1 MNRKQNQTDSAT
13 GWVELQQLEQALDS
27 PLRIK
32 LVANMLTQFPGYVT
46 LRDAVIDTGSHVQDV
61 ENCLG
66 LLVRW
71 NVVEVE
77 AQGQAHRINF
87 DLPTRLLTVLESAVQ
102 AKSADLERER
112 QVRFELFA
120 GMIGVDPKM
129 QLVFEL
135 VRQVA
140 RLDVPVLIT
149 GESGTGKELVARA
162 IHGLSLHRKGGFGAV
177 NCATLTESLF
187 ESEVFGHARG
197 AFTGANKEHSGLI
210 EQCNDG
216 SLFLDEIGELSLMNQ
231 AKLLRVLQDGIF
243 NRVGDPKPRQS
254 NFRLIS
260 ATNRELSA
268 MIEDGSFREDLF
280 YRLNVFP
287 IRVPSLRERA
297 ADVPFLVDGL
307 LSKKAKQLF
316 SGDPSKGVTEK
327 AMKRLSEYH
336 WPGNVR
342 ELENVIV
349 RAAIMAQGEPID
361 ERHLPPLRRPS
372 VVATTKAKALSFVL
386 KPLAEMERAHI
397 QAVLNAKDWN
407 IQASAH
413 ILGISRTTLYKKI
426 REHDIEN
433 PKAGLS

>member
-1 MNRKQNQTDSAT
+1 MDWKQDPTDGAT
-13 GWVELQQLEQALDS
+13 GWVEPQQLEQALDS

-32 LVANMLTQFPGYVT
+32 LVANMLQQFPEYVA
-46 LRDAVIDTGSHVQDV
+46 LRDAVVDTGSHIQDV
-61 ENCLG
+61 VGCLDR
-66 LLVRW
+66 LVQW

-77 AQGQAHRINF
+77 AQGKAHRINF
-87 DLPTRLLTVLESAVQ
+87 DLPKPLLSVLESAVQ
-102 AKSADLERER
+102 AKSAVLERER
-112 QVRFELFA
+112 LVRFELFA

-162 IHGLSLHRKGGFGAV
+162 IHGLSTHCKGGFGAV
-177 NCATLTESLF
+177 NCATFTESLF

-197 AFTGANKEHSGLI
+197 AFTGANKDHRGLI

-231 AKLLRVLQDGIF
+231 AKLLRVLQDGVF

-254 NFRLIS
+254 NFRLVS
-260 ATNRELSA
+260 ATNRELSV

-287 IRVPSLRERA
+287 IRVPSLRERL

-307 LSKKAKQLF
+307 LSKKAERLF
-316 SGDPSKGVTEK
+316 SGAPPKGVTER
-327 AMKRLSEYH
+327 AMKRLSQYH

-349 RAAIMAQGEPID
+349 RAGIMAQGEHID
-361 ERHLPPLRRPS
+361 EHHLPPLRKPS
-372 VVATTKAKALSFVL
+372 VVATIKAKALSFVL
-386 KPLAEMERAHI
+386 KPLGEIERAHI
-397 QAVLNAKDWN
+397 QSVLNAKDWN

-426 REHDIEN
+426 REHGIEN
-433 PKAGLS
+433 PMKDLS

>member
-1 MNRKQNQTDSAT
+1 MDWKQDQTDRAG
-13 GWVELQQLEQALDS
+13 GWVEPQQLEQALDS
-27 PLRIK
+27 PLRMK
-32 LVANMLTQFPGYVT
+32 LVANMLRQFPEYVT
-46 LRDAVIDTGSHVQDV
+46 VRDAVIETGSHIQDV
-61 ENCLG
+61 VSCLG
-66 LLVRW
+66 RLIRW

-77 AQGQAHRINF
+77 AERKAHRINF
-87 DLPTRLLTVLESAVQ
+87 DLPKPLLSVLENAVQ
-102 AKSADLERER
+102 AKSAILERER
-112 QVRFELFA
+112 QIRFELFA

-140 RLDVPVLIT
+140 RLDVPVLVT

-162 IHGLSLHRKGGFGAV
+162 IHGLSPHRQGGFGAV

-197 AFTGANKEHSGLI
+197 AFTGANKDHRGLI
-210 EQCNDG
+210 EQCHDG

-231 AKLLRVLQDGIF
+231 AKLLRVLQDGVF
-243 NRVGDPKPRQS
+243 NRVGDPKPRLS

-268 MIEDGSFREDLF
+268 MIEDDSFREDLF

-287 IRVPSLRERA
+287 IRVPSLRERL
-297 ADVPFLVDGL
+297 ADVPFLVHGL
-307 LSKKAKQLF
+307 LSKKAQRLF
-316 SGDPSKGVTEK
+316 SGAPPKGVTEG
-327 AMKRLSEYH
+327 AMKRLSQYH

-349 RAAIMAQGEPID
+349 RAGIMAQGEPID
-361 ERHLPPLRRPS
+361 ERHLPPLRKPS
-372 VVATTKAKALSFVL
+372 VVATIKAKALSFVL
-386 KPLAEMERAHI
+386 KPLAEIERAHI
-397 QAVLNAKDWN
+397 EAVLNAKDWN
-407 IQASAH
+407 IQACAH

-426 REHDIEN
+426 REHGIEN
-433 PKAGLS
+433 PTKDFS